1 MVASTVA
8 VAFRIAA
15 RKMSSAK
22 YGLDDLFILIALVGH
37 PLHLHFNVAKQ
48 SSRAEKQIRSRYLPM
63 EWTQLNLW
71 VCHKFRDFGAVN
83 RLSCSKVLTKA
94 TEDIN

>member
-1 MVASTVA
+1 MTLHLAQNYCGGVLPSLYNNRRKEIIAILVVMMVASTVA

-63 EWTQLNLW
+63 E
-71 VCHKFRDFGAVN
+71 
-83 RLSCSKVLTKA
+83 
-94 TEDIN
+94 